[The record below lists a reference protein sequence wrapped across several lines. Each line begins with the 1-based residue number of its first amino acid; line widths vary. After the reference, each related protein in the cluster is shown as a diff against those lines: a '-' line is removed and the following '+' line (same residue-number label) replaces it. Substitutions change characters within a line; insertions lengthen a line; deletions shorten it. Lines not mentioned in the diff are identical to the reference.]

1 MFIIV
6 DSATFPDY
14 ANAVA
19 QTLLVFNCKELLKK
33 YYIKEN
39 FLKQADHIYLAN
51 LADRF
56 ITNEH
61 WNYKLPQIPVL
72 QSITFSTY
80 ISVQTNLENLNK
92 KTMVTSLPLKQK
104 DFHIKGSV
112 CVTLRN
118 SKLSALDWIQTYYSQ
133 FGFLC
138 GNFSLQE
145 NDG

>member
-6 DSATFPDY
+6 DLIFPDY
-14 ANAVA
+14 ANTVA

-61 WNYKLPQIPVL
+61 WNYELPKISVL
-72 QSITFSTY
+72 QSITFSAY

-92 KTMVTSLPLKQK
+92 KTMVTSLPL
-104 DFHIKGSV
+104 
-112 CVTLRN
+112 
-118 SKLSALDWIQTYYSQ
+118 
-133 FGFLC
+133 
-138 GNFSLQE
+138 
-145 NDG
+145 